1 MGAFIPSFPLLHLVK
16 ILWWCRLMDIPEPF
30 SEAAWSS
37 LHVFSAGRKRRNPS
51 SAPSGDGSSFKCYLS
66 YTGITFSSL
75 FRRVHALRSRSHGFA
90 ILAMKA
96 RLTQSR
102 LPVAFADILI
112 SSMQMHHI
120 SLSGSFSYSIMA
132 TILHHCTNKYDFY
145 LFINYLVY
153 SFIPSSHLL
162 E

>member
-1 MGAFIPSFPLLHLVK
+1 MVI
-16 ILWWCRLMDIPEPF
+16 IT
-30 SEAAWSS
+30 
-37 LHVFSAGRKRRNPS
+37 FSAGRKRRNPS

-75 FRRVHALRSRSHGFA
+75 FRRVHALRTRSHGFA

-120 SLSGSFSYSIMA
+120 SLSGSFSYSIIA